1 MRVNDT
7 ADRINLTHDG
17 VFLLGRD
24 FNLIR
29 LGSMS
34 SFHIHDDHQA
44 ALETK
49 GLVVGRDVTLVGHG
63 GKTDVKVA
71 KDDEAA
77 RKGGP
82 LELDRE
88 KTKDSWVN
96 EVC

>member
-1 MRVNDT
+1 M
-7 ADRINLTHDG
+7 A
-17 VFLLGRD
+17 
-24 FNLIR
+24 
-29 LGSMS
+29 

-44 ALETK
+44 APETK
-49 GLVVGRDVTLVGHG
+49 GLVVGRGVTLVGHG

-82 LELDRE
+82 LKLDRE
-88 KTKDSWVN
+88 KTKDRWLD

>member
-1 MRVNDT
+1 MT
-7 ADRINLTHDG
+7 
-17 VFLLGRD
+17 
-24 FNLIR
+24 
-29 LGSMS
+29 

-44 ALETK
+44 ALEPK
-49 GLVVGRDVTLVGHG
+49 GLVVGRGVSLVGHG

-82 LELDRE
+82 LKLDRE
-88 KTKDSWVN
+88 KSKDSWVDE

>member
-1 MRVNDT
+1 M
-7 ADRINLTHDG
+7 A
-17 VFLLGRD
+17 
-24 FNLIR
+24 
-29 LGSMS
+29 
-34 SFHIHDDHQA
+34 SFHNHDDHQA

-49 GLVVGRDVTLVGHG
+49 GLVVGRGLTLVGHG

-82 LELDRE
+82 LKLDRE
-88 KTKDSWVN
+88 KTKDRWLD